1 MPSVKVSN
9 NAYGTLL
16 SSISSAST
24 SLTLQSGEGSR
35 FPSVTT
41 ASGDYFFISLINTSN
56 QIEIAKVTNRVADTL
71 TITRGQDGTT
81 ARTYIAND
89 RVELRPV
96 AALLNALPNRE
107 LLTADYQDSS
117 VTAAKLATTGVVA
130 GNYGGVGVNT
140 SFTVNSKGQ
149 LTSATNN
156 FGYTQKIQYD
166 FTTRNGSQTWTKPS
180 NAGKLVR
187 VQVWG
192 AGGSG
197 AANASNSSG
206 GGGGGGGYIE
216 GWFSV
221 NDLSATAAIVVGEGG
236 ALRNTDAAGED
247 GQNTTFN
254 SGSISLTAY
263 GGGGGGNI
271 TPGGPG
277 GGGGGELS
285 GGLNGGTTVT
295 SGALGGDI
303 GGGRGGG
310 GSNVGST
317 ATENNNGQTATTIY
331 GGGGG
336 GGCNGQNANT
346 FCVGGKAVYGGG
358 GGGSGYNGT
367 ATGSGA
373 IGGKSLY
380 GGDGGYGATNPNNAG
395 DGVTPGGGGGG
406 SELTGRSGAGGN
418 GRVIITVW

>member
-16 SSISSAST
+16 SGISAAST

-81 ARTYIAND
+81 ARAYIAND

-117 VTAAKLATTGVVA
+117 VTPAKLATTGVVA
-130 GNYGGVGVNT
+130 GNYGGNGIDT
-140 SFTVNSKGQ
+140 AITVNSKGQ
-149 LTSATNN
+149 LISVTNS
-156 FGYTQKIQYD
+156 FGHVQKNTFD
-166 FTTRNGSQTWTKPS
+166 FTVSDAIQTWTKPS

-187 VQVWG
+187 VQLWG

-197 AANASNSSG
+197 AANTSGTGG
-206 GGGGGGGYIE
+206 GGGGGGGYVE

-221 NDLSATAAIVVGEGG
+221 SDLSSTASIVVGGG
-236 ALRNTDAAGED
+236 GSSRNTDLAGED
-247 GQNTTFN
+247 GGNTTFN

-263 GGGGGGNI
+263 GGGGGGNGS
-271 TPGGPG
+271 TPAG
-277 GGGGGELS
+277 GGGGGEFSKGQNAAAL
-285 GGLNGGTTVT
+285 TTGV
-295 SGALGGDI
+295 LGGDI
-303 GGGRGGG
+303 GGGIGGTGVAGGAVLANNGGNALTIFGGG
-310 GSNVGST
+310 GGAGGATGNAST
-317 ATENNNGQTATTIY
+317 FGLGGKAIY

-336 GGCNGQNANT
+336 GA
-346 FCVGGKAVYGGG
+346 
-358 GGGSGYNGT
+358 GYNGT
-367 ATGSGA
+367 VTTGA
-373 IGGKSLY
+373 LGGTSLY
-380 GGDGGYGATNPNNAG
+380 GGDGGLGATGTSSAG
-395 DGVTPGGGGGG
+395 NGATPGGGGGG
-406 SELTGRSGAGGN
+406 SELTGISGAGGN
-418 GRVIITVW
+418 GRVIVTVW